1 MAYTTEIQ
9 ANQDN
14 PQGLEALFQAAR
26 RQRATAQFTADL
38 LACYS
43 AEPDNRLYAA
53 WYYRLEGKPEDKVK
67 EGANWKLAIPLAA
80 ANGLVLWALS
90 APALTTPN
98 GAPYLAWLAAPVTA
112 LFVMAFLTLTSGKN
126 QRRAVLLGVE
136 LAVVTGVC
144 MLLDTFVAQQ
154 TSEYYE
160 ILLVPHLALLA
171 WASIGVCLI
180 GVRSSAATGAA
191 NGAANRFAF
200 LVKSID
206 VFVTGGVYLIAG
218 VAFGAIT
225 LGMFAALSI
234 EPPEVLMRLIAAGG
248 AGLIPVIAVATIYDP
263 LLDPQD
269 QDFKQGL
276 SRFIAT
282 LMRLLLP
289 LTLGVLV
296 IYLFVIPFNFL
307 EPFKNRDVL
316 IVYNAML
323 FAIMGL
329 LVGATPL
336 NLEEVSPR
344 LGQALRWG
352 ILAVAILAVLVSLYA
367 ISALLYRTIDGGPT
381 INRLTML
388 GWNVINIA
396 LLVVLIIRQLG
407 KGAQAWNERIKGVFS
422 QGAYAYVV
430 WSLFVVLVMPLIFR

>member
-1 MAYTTEIQ
+1 MAYTTQIQ
-9 ANQDN
+9 ASQDD
-14 PQGLEALFQAAR
+14 PQGLEALFQSAWRKHETEDFSASM
-26 RQRATAQFTADL
+26 

-53 WYYRLEGKPEDKVK
+53 WYYRLTSAPQEKAKA
-67 EGANWKLAIPLAA
+67 GANWKLAVPLAA

-90 APALTTPN
+90 SPELTTPN
-98 GAPYLAWLAAPVTA
+98 GAPYLAWLAAPITA
-112 LFVMAFLTLTSGKN
+112 LFVMAFLTLTAKKN
-126 QRRAVLLGVE
+126 YRRALLLGVG
-136 LAVVTGVC
+136 LAVLTGIC
-144 MLLDTFVAQQ
+144 TLLDSFISQQ
-154 TSEYYE
+154 TSKHYE

-180 GVRSSAATGAA
+180 GVRS
-191 NGAANRFAF
+191 GAANRFAF
-200 LVKSID
+200 LVKSIE

-234 EPPEVLMRLIAAGG
+234 EPPEALLRLMAVGG
-248 AGLIPVIAVATIYDP
+248 AGLLPVIAVATIYDP
-263 LLDPQD
+263 MLEPRD
-269 QDFKQGL
+269 QDFSQGL

-296 IYLFVIPFNFL
+296 VYLFVIPFNFL

-336 NLEEVSPR
+336 SLEEVSPW
-344 LGQALRWG
+344 LGRALRRG
-352 ILAVAILAVLVSLYA
+352 LLAVAILAVLVSLYA
-367 ISALLYRTIDGGPT
+367 VSALLYRTIDGGPT

-396 LLVVLIIRQLG
+396 LLIVLIVRQRG
-407 KGAQAWNERIKGVFS
+407 GGEQAWNERIQGVFS

-430 WSLFVVLVMPLIFR
+430 WSLLVVLALPLVFG

>member
-1 MAYTTEIQ
+1 L
-9 ANQDN
+9 DN
-14 PQGLEALFQAAR
+14 
-26 RQRATAQFTADL
+26 
-38 LACYS
+38 
-43 AEPDNRLYAA
+43 
-53 WYYRLEGKPEDKVK
+53 
-67 EGANWKLAIPLAA
+67 
-80 ANGLVLWALS
+80 
-90 APALTTPN
+90 
-98 GAPYLAWLAAPVTA
+98 
-112 LFVMAFLTLTSGKN
+112 
-126 QRRAVLLGVE
+126 
-136 LAVVTGVC
+136 
-144 MLLDTFVAQQ
+144 FVAQQ

-180 GVRSSAATGAA
+180 EVRSSAAS
-191 NGAANRFAF
+191 GAANRFAF

-234 EPPEVLMRLIAAGG
+234 EPPEVLMRLIAIGG

-336 NLEEVSPR
+336 SLEEVSPR

-352 ILAVAILAVLVSLYA
+352 ILAVAVLAVLVSLYA
-367 ISALLYRTIDGGPT
+367 VSALVYRTADGGPT

-388 GWNVINIA
+388 GWNAINIA
-396 LLVVLIIRQLG
+396 LLVLLIIRQLG
-407 KGAQAWNERIKGVFS
+407 KGAQAWNERIQGVFS

-430 WSLFVVLVMPLIFR
+430 WSLFVVLVMPLFFG

>member
-1 MAYTTEIQ
+1 MAYTMEIQ
-9 ANQDN
+9 ANKDDPEQ
-14 PQGLEALFQAAR
+14 LEALFQAAR
-26 RQRATAQFTADL
+26 RQHETEAFTADL
-38 LACYS
+38 LACYT
-43 AEPDNRLYAA
+43 AEPDNRLYAV
-53 WYYRLEGKPEDKVK
+53 WYYRLKDKPEEKAK
-67 EGANWKLAIPLAA
+67 EGANWKLAVPLAA
-80 ANGLVLWALS
+80 ANGLVLWVLS
-90 APALTTPN
+90 APELTSPS

-126 QRRAVLLGVE
+126 QRRAILLGVG
-136 LAVVTGVC
+136 LAVATGVC
-144 MLLDTFVAQQ
+144 MLLDSFISQQ
-154 TSEYYE
+154 TAKHYE

-180 GVRSSAATGAA
+180 GVRSSSA
-191 NGAANRFAF
+191 NGAGNRFAF

-234 EPPEVLMRLIAAGG
+234 EPPEVLMRLIAIGG

-289 LTLGVLV
+289 LTLGVLL

-336 NLEEVSPR
+336 SLEEVSPR

-352 ILAVAILAVLVSLYA
+352 ILAVAVLAVLVSLYA
-367 ISALLYRTIDGGPT
+367 VSALVYRTADGGPT

-388 GWNVINIA
+388 GWNAINIA
-396 LLVVLIIRQLG
+396 LLVLLIIRQLG
-407 KGAQAWNERIKGVFS
+407 KGAQAWNERIQGVFS

-430 WSLFVVLVMPLIFR
+430 WSLFVVLVMPLFFG

>member
-1 MAYTTEIQ
+1 MAYTTQIQ
-9 ANQDN
+9 ANKEDPEQ
-14 PQGLEALFQAAR
+14 LEALFQAAR
-26 RQRATAQFTADL
+26 RQRETAAFTADL

-53 WYYRLEGKPEDKVK
+53 WYYRLEGKTEEWAK

-90 APALTTPN
+90 SPALTTPN

-126 QRRAVLLGVE
+126 QRRAVLLGVG

-144 MLLDTFVAQQ
+144 MLLDNFVAQQ

-180 GVRSSAATGAA
+180 GVRSGA
-191 NGAANRFAF
+191 GNRFAF

-396 LLVVLIIRQLG
+396 LLIVLIIRQLG
-407 KGAQAWNERIKGVFS
+407 KGAQAWNERIQAVFS

-430 WSLFVVLVMPLIFR
+430 WSLFVLLVMPLIFG

>member
-1 MAYTTEIQ
+1 MAYTADIQ
-9 ANQDN
+9 ANKDN
-14 PQGLEALFQAAR
+14 PEQLEALFQAAR
-26 RQRATAQFTADL
+26 RKGEAAAFVADL
-38 LACYS
+38 QACYT
-43 AEPDNRLYAA
+43 AEPGNRLYAA
-53 WYYRLEGKPEDKVK
+53 WYYRLKGEPQESLKAGP
-67 EGANWKLAIPLAA
+67 NWKLAIPLAA

-90 APALTTPN
+90 SPDLTTPG
-98 GAPYLAWLAAPVTA
+98 GAPILAWLAAPVTA
-112 LFVMAFLTLTSGKN
+112 LFVMAFLTITSARN
-126 QRRAVLLGVE
+126 YRRAILLGVG
-136 LAVVTGVC
+136 LAVVTGIC
-144 MLLDTFVAQQ
+144 TLLDSFVARQ
-154 TSEYYE
+154 TSKYYE

-180 GVRSSAATGAA
+180 GVRSSDR
-191 NGAANRFAF
+191 NRFAF

-218 VAFGAIT
+218 MAFGAIT

-234 EPPEVLMRLIAAGG
+234 EPPDVLMRLISIGG

-263 LLDPQD
+263 SLDPQD

-307 EPFKNRDVL
+307 EPFRNRDVL

-336 NLEEVSPR
+336 DLQEVSPR

-367 ISALLYRTIDGGPT
+367 LSALLYRTLGGGLT

-396 LLVVLIIRQLG
+396 LLVLLVIRQRSS
-407 KGAQAWNERIKGVFS
+407 AQAWNERIKGVFS
-422 QGAYAYVV
+422 LGSYAYVA

>member
-1 MAYTTEIQ
+1 MAYTTDIQ
-9 ANQDN
+9 ANKDN
-14 PQGLEALFQAAR
+14 PQQLEALFQAAR
-26 RQRATAQFTADL
+26 RKHETAAFTAHL
-38 LACYS
+38 LACYD
-43 AEPDNRLYAA
+43 AEPGNPLYAA
-53 WYYRLEGKPEDKVK
+53 WYYRLKGEAQEKAK

-80 ANGLVLWALS
+80 LNGLALWALS
-90 APALTTPN
+90 SPALTTPS
-98 GAPYLAWLAAPVTA
+98 GAPWLVWLAAPITA
-112 LFVMAFLTLTSGKN
+112 LFVMAFLALTAKKN
-126 QRRAVLLGVE
+126 YRRALLLGAG
-136 LAVVTGVC
+136 LALITAAG
-144 MLLDTFVAQQ
+144 MLLDNFVPQRIAK
-154 TSEYYE
+154 YYE

-180 GVRSSAATGAA
+180 GLRSSER
-191 NGAANRFAF
+191 NRFAF
-200 LVKSID
+200 LVKSIE

-218 VAFGAIT
+218 MAFGAIT

-234 EPPEVLMRLIAAGG
+234 QLPDVLMRLMAVGG
-248 AGLIPVIAVATIYDP
+248 AGLLPVIAVATIYDP
-263 LLDPQD
+263 LQDPQD
-269 QDFKQGL
+269 QDFSQGL

-296 IYLFVIPFNFL
+296 IYLFLIPFNFL
-307 EPFKNRDVL
+307 QPFTNRDVL

-336 NLEEVSPR
+336 SLAEVSPR
-344 LGQALRWG
+344 LERVLRRG

-367 ISALLYRTIDGGPT
+367 VSALLYRTMNGGLT

-396 LLVVLIIRQLG
+396 LLIWLVIRQLRRG
-407 KGAQAWNERIKGVFS
+407 TSAWNERIQGVFS
-422 QGAYAYVV
+422 LGAYAYVA
-430 WSLFVVLVMPLIFR
+430 WSLLVVLVMPLVFR